1 MQDQLAEVWPLLGL
15 YWSVVTTT
23 CLNSLWGVQ
32 PVQLNDKTWQATRR
46 EIFHV
51 LHHALGGGA
60 VARLHYLKIAL
71 PAVNRHEV
79 GHQLTCHRE
88 RRAIDIAFLLFL
100 VG

>member
-1 MQDQLAEVWPLLGL
+1 LRSFAHR
-15 YWSVVTTT
+15 
-23 CLNSLWGVQ
+23 LNG
-32 PVQLNDKTWQATRR
+32 KTWQATRR